1 MAINS
6 SKITSLANNGLF
18 SKSELVTLLPA
29 NSSTGLI
36 NYIQNAISQNLTKSQ
51 ILSSSRYLT
60 YIEGLGFATE
70 SFGGQTYA
78 RRSFTTVGTSSWIIP
93 TPFINQPA
101 ILLVVA
107 GGGFGANGAA
117 NVMGGGGAGGLIY
130 NASFT
135 PTTNTVTVTVG
146 NGGQT
151 SGSNGSNS
159 VFDNQTAIGGGFGG
173 GELGAGNGGGSGGG
187 GSYVGTSGG
196 SGGSGTPSQGNSG
209 GRGGTTVGPYNAG
222 GGGGAG
228 AAGETAINGS
238 RGGNGGIGLSI
249 FGTYYAGGGGGSAW
263 VSSGSGGTG
272 GLGGGGNGGANPA
285 NVASDGVAN
294 TGGGGGGGY
303 SASNGGKGGSGI
315 VIVRYPLTIPSSFA

>member
-107 GGGFGANGAA
+107 GGGFGANGAG

-135 PTTNTVTVTVG
+135 PTANTVTVTVG

-159 VFDNQTAIGGGFGG
+159 VFDNQTAIGGGFGAA
-173 GELGAGNGGGSGGG
+173 ETGAGNGGGSGGG
-187 GSYVGTSGG
+187 GSYSNGQ
-196 SGGSGTPSQGNSG
+196 GGSGTSTQGN
-209 GRGGTTVGPYNAG
+209 RGGNGGSTAGPYNTG

-228 AAGETAINGS
+228 AVGEAGINGS

-263 VSSGSGGTG
+263 ASSGSGGTG

-285 NVASDGVAN
+285 NYGSDGVAN

-303 SASNGGKGGSGI
+303 SAWNGGKGGSGI

>member
-70 SFGGQTYA
+70 SFNGQTYA
-78 RRSFTTVGTSSWIIP
+78 KKSFTTVGTSSWIIP

-107 GGGFGANGAA
+107 GGGFGANGVA

-135 PTTNTVTVTVG
+135 PTANTVTVTVG

-151 SGSNGSNS
+151 TGSNGSNS
-159 VFDNQTAIGGGFGG
+159 VFDNQTAIGGGFGAA
-173 GELGAGNGGGSGGG
+173 ETGAGNGGGSGGG
-187 GSYVGTSGG
+187 GSYSSGQ
-196 SGGSGTPSQGNSG
+196 GGSGTSNQGN
-209 GRGGTTVGPYNAG
+209 RGGNGGSTASPYNGG

-228 AAGETAINGS
+228 AVGEAGQNGS

-263 VSSGSGGTG
+263 ASSGSGGTG

-285 NVASDGVAN
+285 NYASDGVAN

-303 SASNGGKGGSGI
+303 SAWNGGKGGSGI